1 MILPIVGYGNS
12 VLKKEAQEITKDY
25 PDLAKLIEDMFET
38 MYAANGVGLAAPQI
52 NLSIRLIVV
61 DADPFK
67 ETYPEAEG
75 FKQVF
80 INPTILEYKGEMWSD
95 FEEGCLSLPEIHE
108 EVARPS

>member
-80 INPTILEYKGEMWSD
+80 INPTILYQK
-95 FEEGCLSLPEIHE
+95 FT
-108 EVARPS
+108 RK